1 VRAPLWSIRIEIGLD
16 AGERQS
22 VVVSGDQLSSLK
34 EVSALLDRARF
45 LAEAM
50 RRDLSEVLPPSLC
63 GRV

>member
-1 VRAPLWSIRIEIGLD
+1 MRAPLWSIRIEIGLD

-22 VVVSGDQLSSLK
+22 VVVSGDQLPSLK

-50 RRDLSEVLPPSLC
+50 RRDL
-63 GRV
+63 